1 MMTGVT
7 CILRFRFLA
16 LALGA
21 SLLGGC
27 DSGNDGTLDVALIG
41 TTEAVFTDSLRLSTG
56 AQYVRAA
63 TDSGLVALNQQGEV
77 VPALAE
83 TWLPT
88 DDGLSFIFR
97 LRIGEW
103 PDGSTMTGESARAAL
118 VDAIDRLEGTS
129 LAQDL
134 AVIEEVRAM
143 GERVIEIRLATPE
156 PYLLQLLAQ
165 PELALRREGGGTGA
179 MVLISGEPPEGGQ
192 AEDGA
197 QGGPIRLNFKPPL
210 ERGLPAREDWEEDVR
225 QIELDVVSAADA
237 INLFDAGEV
246 ELVLGGD
253 LGSLPLVET
262 GPLATG
268 TLRVD
273 SAIGLFGLQ
282 VRDDSGILRNAG
294 LREGIAMAIDRA
306 ELLSLYNVG
315 GWAPTT
321 RPVAPDLPGDPGLV
335 AERWEDV
342 ALEDRRSEA
351 AARVSEWRRQFDED
365 DLTQP
370 VAMSLFL
377 DEGPGWDL
385 LLENLAGQLAAIDI
399 RLERAATPA
408 EAELVVIDRV
418 ARFPASH
425 WFLNQFNC
433 SLRRGLCSEAVDA
446 LVAEALAQ
454 SDPAARATIL
464 AQAEAE
470 LTLENIYIP
479 IGSPLRWSL
488 LRGSVDGFEP
498 NAYAFHPL
506 PPLAQIPR

>member
-1 MMTGVT
+1 MTGA
-7 CILRFRFLA
+7 FRNLTYRIVS

-21 SLLGGC
+21 SLLSGC
-27 DSGNDGTLDVALIG
+27 GSGNDGTLEVALIG
-41 TTEAVFTDSLRLSTG
+41 TEDAVFSDGVRLSAG

-88 DDGLSFIFR
+88 EDGLSFIFR
-97 LRIGEW
+97 LRLAQW
-103 PDGSTMTGESARAAL
+103 PDGSTMTGERARAAL
-118 VDAIDRLEGTS
+118 LEAIEQLEGTS
-129 LAQDL
+129 LGQDL
-134 AVIEEVRAM
+134 SAIEEVRAM

-165 PELALRREGGGTGA
+165 PELALRTAEAGTGP
-179 MVLISGEPPEGGQ
+179 MILTRGVQSEGD
-192 AEDGA
+192 EDRA
-197 QGGPIRLNFKPPL
+197 FARLDFKPPL

-225 QIELDVVSAADA
+225 QVELAVVSGPEA
-237 INLFDAGEV
+237 ISLFDAGEV

-253 LGSLPLVET
+253 LGSLPLVDT

-273 SAIGLFGLQ
+273 PAIGLFGLQ
-282 VRDDSGILRNAG
+282 VRTDRGILSNAG
-294 LREGIAMAIDRA
+294 VREGMVMALDRA

-315 GWAPTT
+315 GWVSTT
-321 RPVAPDLPGDPGLV
+321 RPVSPDLPGDPGLV
-335 AERWEDV
+335 AERWEDMPI
-342 ALEDRRSEA
+342 ADRRSEA
-351 AARVSEWRRQFDED
+351 AARIRAWRAQFDEG

-370 VAMSLFL
+370 VMISVLM

-385 LLENLAGQLAAIDI
+385 LLRSLSDQFAEIGI
-399 RLERAATPA
+399 RLERA
-408 EAELVVIDRV
+408 EALGDADLVLLDRV
-418 ARFPASH
+418 ARFPAPQ

-433 SLRRGLCSEAVDA
+433 SLRRGLCSEEVDRF
-446 LVAEALAQ
+446 VAEALAQ
-454 SDPAARATIL
+454 TDPDARATML

-470 LTLENIYIP
+470 LTLQNVYIP
-479 IGSPLRWSL
+479 IGSPMRWSL
-488 LRGSVDGFEP
+488 LRGSVDGFEA

-506 PPLAQIPR
+506 PPLAEIPR